1 MKVQLPFFM
10 HKYYAVQMET
20 IEDRTKTTISLFLVE
35 TSNLLRYVLEEDDTD
50 NEILQ
55 GDLFHQLVSLPRDSN
70 PLHKSALNISTT
82 YIDLT

>member
-50 NEILQ
+50 NEIL
-55 GDLFHQLVSLPRDSN
+55 
-70 PLHKSALNISTT
+70 
-82 YIDLT
+82 